1 MEIDEIEVEELKR
14 EYKKKNQRKGQ
25 EVISN
30 L

>member
-14 EYKKKNQRKGQ
+14 EYKKKNQRQGQ